1 MLVSL
6 LIANISV
13 ASSSLPVAAAA
24 YNYKRLDSLMKLLA
38 LFLLISGC
46 FDLTQ
51 WIAYNYKP
59 HNGKPLNTIP
69 ILHVFVIIS
78 IMFFGTIYYRLF
90 SKPALKTT
98 TVILSGLTLSVVIYK
113 AIDYFDYP
121 SVSNTASSLLL
132 IILSL
137 IYFYQLLNPQ
147 TFVHIEKQGP
157 FWFNSG
163 VLFYSAVN
171 IFLFMVFSRIPD
183 KDKADYY
190 VIFSITNIITNLIYS
205 VALLCRPQKMA

>member
-6 LIANISV
+6 LIANLSV
-13 ASSSLPVAAAA
+13 ASGSLPIAAAA

-59 HNGKPLNTIP
+59 HDGKPLNTIP
-69 ILHVFVIIS
+69 ILHLFVIIS
-78 IMFFGTIYYRLF
+78 IIFFGTIYYNLF
-90 SKPALKTT
+90 SKSILKTV
-98 TVILSGLTLSVVIYK
+98 TVILSGLALSIAIYK

-137 IYFYQLLNPQ
+137 VYFYQLLNPQ

-205 VALLCRPQKMA
+205 VALLCRPQKKS

>member
-13 ASSSLPVAAAA
+13 ASGSLPIAAAA

-59 HNGKPLNTIP
+59 HDGKPLNTIP
-69 ILHVFVIIS
+69 ILHAFVIIS
-78 IMFFGTIYYRLF
+78 VVFFGTIYYNLF
-90 SKPALKTT
+90 LKQILKTV
-98 TVILSGLTLSVVIYK
+98 TVLLAGLTLCIVIYK
-113 AIDYFDYP
+113 AFDYFDYP

-147 TFVHIEKQGP
+147 TFIHIEKQGP

-171 IFLFMVFSRIPD
+171 IFLFMVFSKIPD

-205 VALLCRPQKMA
+205 AALLCKPRKTS